1 MKQFRVFRHPV
12 RGFEAVKVGVS
23 WPAGFFSVFWLLAKK
38 LWGWAGFWLGVA
50 VVLSF
55 VEQAAD
61 SASETGAKVLLY
73 LIDATGWLVT
83 GLIPWLKG
91 NTWRESNLRAR
102 GYEFVAVTEAQTP
115 DAAISQVAS
124 RLG

>member
-50 VVLSF
+50 VVLSL

-61 SASETGAKVLLY
+61 SSSELGVKVLLY
-73 LIDATGWLVT
+73 LIDAVGGLVA
-83 GLIPWLKG
+83 GLLPWLKG
-91 NTWRESNLRAR
+91 NIWLESNLRAH
-102 GYEFVAVTEAQTP
+102 GYEFVTVTEAQTP
-115 DAAISQVAS
+115 DAAISQVVSRAS
-124 RLG
+124 